1 MQQRMH
7 EDGGYQ
13 RATDAII
20 KFTQK
25 HVVHV

>member
-7 EDGGYQ
+7 EDGGYR

-20 KFTQK
+20 EFTQK
-25 HVVHV
+25 HVARI